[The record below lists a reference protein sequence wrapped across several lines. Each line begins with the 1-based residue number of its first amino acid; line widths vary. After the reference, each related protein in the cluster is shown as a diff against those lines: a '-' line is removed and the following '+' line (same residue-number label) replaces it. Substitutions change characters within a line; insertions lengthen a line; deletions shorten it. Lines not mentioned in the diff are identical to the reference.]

1 MTDGAEVGVN
11 ATGPVTTAIQR
22 ARPWPAGAVPRQL
35 RNPLVVAAFLVVGL
49 LVVVSLQPGWFTD
62 REPYRIN
69 PIDRLKAPNA
79 VHVLG
84 TDEMGRDLYTRI
96 VHGAHLTLGLAV
108 LAVAIATVVGTAIG
122 VTAGYYGRWL
132 DEMVMRVTDI
142 FLAFP
147 PLILAMA
154 IVASLGQSMFNS
166 VLGVSGI
173 WWAQYARLVRT
184 RVLEIKEQEYVVGA
198 RALGAGHARMLLRHV
213 IPNGLAPVIVK
224 ASIDLGLA
232 ILMLSALSFMGLGA
246 KPPIPEWGAM
256 ITSGRNYFLDYW
268 WVPTFPGLAIFV
280 TVLAFNVLGD
290 WIRDVLDPR
299 TAG

>member
-1 MTDGAEVGVN
+1 MQAN
-11 ATGPVTTAIQR
+11 ATAIER
-22 ARPWPAGAVPRQL
+22 ARPWPPVTVPRQL
-35 RNPLVVAAFLVVGL
+35 RNPLVAAAFLIVGL
-49 LVVVSLQPGWFTD
+49 LVVVSVRPGWFTD
-62 REPYRIN
+62 RDAYRIN
-69 PIDRLKAPNA
+69 PIDRLKAPSA

-84 TDEMGRDLYTRI
+84 TDEMGRDIYTRI

-108 LAVAIATVVGTAIG
+108 LAVAIAAVVGTAIG
-122 VTAGYYGRWL
+122 LGAGYYGRWV
-132 DEMVMRVTDI
+132 DEIVMRVTDI

-154 IVASLGQSMFNS
+154 IVASLGQSLFNS

-184 RVLEIKEQEYVVGA
+184 RVLEIKEQDYVMSA
-198 RALGAGHARMLLRHV
+198 RALGGGHVRIVARHV
-213 IPNGLAPVIVK
+213 IPNGLAPIIVK

-256 ITSGRNYFLDYW
+256 ITTGRNYFLDYW

-280 TVLAFNVLGD
+280 TVLAFNLLGD

>member
-1 MTDGAEVGVN
+1 MTEKAHVGLDASRGVVLEPGV
-11 ATGPVTTAIQR
+11 AS
-22 ARPWPAGAVPRQL
+22 WPAVRVPRAV
-35 RNPLVVAAFLVVGL
+35 RNPLVALALLVVGL
-49 LVVVSLQPGWFTD
+49 LVVVSLRPGWFTERD
-62 REPYRIN
+62 AYRIN
-69 PIDRLKAPNA
+69 PIERLKAPSA
-79 VHVLG
+79 IYPLG
-84 TDEMGRDLYTRI
+84 TDEMGRDIYTRI
-96 VHGAHLTLGLAV
+96 VHGAHLTLGVAV
-108 LAVAIATVVGTAIG
+108 LAVAIACVAGTAIG
-122 VTAGYYGRWL
+122 LGAGYHGGWV
-132 DEMVMRVTDI
+132 DGAVMRVTDI

-173 WWAQYARLVRT
+173 WWAQYARLVRA
-184 RVLEIKEQEYVVGA
+184 RVLEIKEQEYVLSA
-198 RALGAGHARMLLRHV
+198 RALGGGHARILARHV

-256 ITSGRNYFLDYW
+256 ITTGRNYFLDYW
-268 WVPTFPGLAIFV
+268 WVATFPGLAIFV

>member
-1 MTDGAEVGVN
+1 MFTVA
-11 ATGPVTTAIQR
+11 R
-22 ARPWPAGAVPRQL
+22 AL
-35 RNPLVVAAFLVVGL
+35 RNPLVVTALVIVGL
-49 LVVVSLQPGWFTD
+49 LVVVCLRPGWFTSRD
-62 REPYRIN
+62 PYRIN
-69 PIDRLKAPNA
+69 PIERLKPPSA
-79 VHVLG
+79 VYVLG
-84 TDEMGRDLYTRI
+84 TDETGRDIYTRI
-96 VHGAHLTLGLAV
+96 VHGAHLTVGLAGLAV
-108 LAVAIATVVGTAIG
+108 ALAGLAGTTVGLL
-122 VTAGYYGRWL
+122 AGYCGRRL
-132 DEMVMRVTDI
+132 DEAVMRVTDI

-154 IVASLGQSMFNS
+154 IVAALGQSLFNS

-173 WWAQYARLVRT
+173 WWAQYARLVRS
-184 RVLEIKEQEYVVGA
+184 RVLEIMQQEYVMSA
-198 RALGAGHARMLLRHV
+198 RALGAGHVRLLLHHV
-213 IPNGLAPVIVK
+213 IPNGLAPVVVK

-256 ITSGRNYFLDYW
+256 ITTGRNYFLDYW

-290 WIRDVLDPR
+290 WIRDLLDPR

>member
-1 MTDGAEVGVN
+1 MAQPAGVGLTVARV
-11 ATGPVTTAIQR
+11 ATVDLRRTR
-22 ARPWPAGAVPRQL
+22 SWPALKVPRAV
-35 RNPLVVAAFLVVGL
+35 RNPLVVAALLVVGL
-49 LVVVSLQPGWFTD
+49 LVVVSLRPGWFTSRD
-62 REPYRIN
+62 PYRIN
-69 PIDRLKAPNA
+69 PIERLKPPGAA
-79 VHVLG
+79 YVLG
-84 TDEMGRDLYTRI
+84 TDETGRDIYTRI
-96 VHGAHLTLGLAV
+96 VYGAHLTLGLAV
-108 LAVAIATVVGTAIG
+108 LAVALAGLAGTAIG
-122 VTAGYYGRWL
+122 LVAGYYGRWL
-132 DEMVMRVTDI
+132 DEAVMRVTDI

-154 IVASLGQSMFNS
+154 IVAALGQSLFNS

-173 WWAQYARLVRT
+173 WWAQYARLVRS
-184 RVLEIKEQEYVVGA
+184 RVREITEQEYAVSA
-198 RALGAGHARMLLRHV
+198 RALGAGHVRLILHHV

-256 ITSGRNYFLDYW
+256 ITTGRNYFLDYW

-290 WIRDVLDPR
+290 WIRDLLDPR